1 MADNLRYAEYDVKLA
16 SVPASLD
23 VPAHILA
30 LSRVVIELHDFKLE
44 NDIVM
49 KAEAAKMTAEVQRQ
63 AEEEEKQKEE
73 QEKRGQQ
80 EKKEQQERK
89 EQREKEEQQAAKL
102 TASAKVAAMAKAA
115 TETKPEP
122 EEKPTKAPSVSD
134 DQPLI
139 QFDEVEATPV
149 DPRPAIPPRPV
160 ALAPSKPDHN
170 SIVQSMVE
178 RTQQE
183 KDVCYFYLE
192 SMDWNLE
199 NAIELLNSMQA
210 R

>member
-16 SVPASLD
+16 SVPGTLD
-23 VPAHILA
+23 IPPHILA
-30 LSRVVIELHDFKLE
+30 LSRVEIESHDFKLE

-49 KAEAAKMTAEVQRQ
+49 KAEAAKMTEEVQRQ

-73 QEKRGQQ
+73 QEKKG
-80 EKKEQQERK
+80 KEQQE
-89 EQREKEEQQAAKL
+89 KEEQA
-102 TASAKVAAMAKAA
+102 AKVAASAKAAAVAKAA
-115 TETKPEP
+115 TESKPEP
-122 EEKPTKAPSVSD
+122 EDKPTEAAVAD

-139 QFDEVEATPV
+139 QFDEAEATP
-149 DPRPAIPPRPV
+149 PRPAIPPRPP
-160 ALAPSKPDHN
+160 APLPKPDHD
-170 SIVQSMVE
+170 SIVQSMVQQ
-178 RTQQE
+178 TQQE